1 MYMLQEERTKALA
14 DVASATAVVKQ
25 LESELAKYKESDPEV
40 LEQQKRE
47 AASALEAA
55 NRWTGGCEKWWFCSV
70 TDRCSCRS
78 AVPCCGCISRVTLKF
93 WNNRN
98 EKQRQLWRQLID
110 GQVGVKSGGFV
121 V

>member
-1 MYMLQEERTKALA
+1 M
-14 DVASATAVVKQ
+14 
-25 LESELAKYKESDPEV
+25 
-40 LEQQKRE
+40 
-47 AASALEAA
+47 
-55 NRWTGGCEKWWFCSV
+55 

-98 EKQRQLWRQLID
+98 EKQHQLWRQLVD